1 MKKKFLLTVVGAR
14 PQFIKAAMISKII
27 KTYKNLNETIIH
39 TGQHYDE
46 NMSKIFFKKLKIKKA
61 KYNLNVNNLSH
72 NLMLSEILLK
82 LDNIY
87 EKEKPDGVIVYGDT
101 NSSLGAALCA
111 KKRNIPLFH
120 IESGVRNYDENMPEE
135 SNRYL
140 IDRISDINF
149 CATKLNVKN
158 LIKEGFNLD
167 TINSKI
173 VKSGDV
179 MYDLFKIFKN
189 NQTKKIISQKKDYIL
204 STIHRE
210 SNVERE
216 NCLKNII
223 MALNEINKSIPVILI
238 LHPRTKKKIFS
249 RNIICDF
256 KVIDPIGYKEM
267 MSYLLSC
274 KYVITDSGGLVREA
288 YFAKKKSLF
297 ILDNP
302 VWPEIISQKFCI
314 NISPNKKKILN
325 SFKKL
330 LRYKGVYKKSL
341 FGNGKASS
349 AIVKKIINF
358 LN

>member
-14 PQFIKAAMISKII
+14 PQFIKAAMVSKII

-149 CATKLNVKN
+149 CATELNVKN
-158 LIKEGFNLD
+158 LIKEDLLSVVYFSFSLLNCVR
-167 TINSKI
+167 SK
-173 VKSGDV
+173 S
-179 MYDLFKIFKN
+179 
-189 NQTKKIISQKKDYIL
+189 
-204 STIHRE
+204 H
-210 SNVERE
+210 
-216 NCLKNII
+216 
-223 MALNEINKSIPVILI
+223 
-238 LHPRTKKKIFS
+238 IFS
-249 RNIICDF
+249 
-256 KVIDPIGYKEM
+256 
-267 MSYLLSC
+267 
-274 KYVITDSGGLVREA
+274 
-288 YFAKKKSLF
+288 
-297 ILDNP
+297 
-302 VWPEIISQKFCI
+302 
-314 NISPNKKKILN
+314 
-325 SFKKL
+325 
-330 LRYKGVYKKSL
+330 
-341 FGNGKASS
+341 SS
-349 AIVKKIINF
+349 E
-358 LN
+358 